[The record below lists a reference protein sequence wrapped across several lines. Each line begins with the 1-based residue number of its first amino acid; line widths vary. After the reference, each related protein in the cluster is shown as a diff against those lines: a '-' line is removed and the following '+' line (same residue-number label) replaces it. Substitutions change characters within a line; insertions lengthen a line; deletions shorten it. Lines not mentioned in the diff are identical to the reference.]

1 MSQSRMVRGAL
12 AFGILGAS
20 LFAGG
25 CATIVNGGNREI
37 TVATQPPGATASV
50 RRSGGDIMDVVEVK
64 KTPCTIS
71 LDPKKS
77 YFSGQ
82 SYTLRLEMPGYK
94 VNEVELTPKM
104 SGWYW
109 GNWLLHV
116 KITLFVIAAL
126 ISIRPTLQFARWRR
140 ELRASGALPAPEEV
154 RKARKLVMLQ
164 AHIIPIIPLAA
175 VFLARGFGGK

>member
-1 MSQSRMVRGAL
+1 MRRNRLVRGAL

-25 CATIVNGGNREI
+25 CASIVNGGNREI
-37 TVATQPPGATASV
+37 SIATQPPGATASV
-50 RRSGGDIMDVVEVK
+50 RKSGGGIMDVVAVE

-82 SYTLRLEMPGYK
+82 SYTLRLELPGYK
-94 VNEVELTPKM
+94 VTEVELTPKM

-109 GNWLLHV
+109 GNLVIGGLIGMLAVDPATGAMWNITPD
-116 KITLFVIAAL
+116 KIDRKL
-126 ISIRPTLQFARWRR
+126 
-140 ELRASGALPAPEEV
+140 ASGELAMIRNKTGFVVVLESELSPAERLAMV
-154 RKARKLVMLQ
+154 RVN
-164 AHIIPIIPLAA
+164 
-175 VFLARGFGGK
+175 

>member
-1 MSQSRMVRGAL
+1 MSRNGLVRSAV

-25 CATIVNGGNREI
+25 CASIVNGGNREI
-37 TVATQPPGATASV
+37 SIATQPPGATASV
-50 RRSGGDIMDVVEVK
+50 RKSGGGIADVVAVE

-82 SYTLRLEMPGYK
+82 SYTLRLELPGYK
-94 VNEVELTPKM
+94 VTEVELTPKM

-109 GNWLLHV
+109 GNLL
-116 KITLFVIAAL
+116 FGGL
-126 ISIRPTLQFARWRR
+126 IGMLAVDPAT
-140 ELRASGALPAPEEV
+140 GAMWNIAPE
-154 RKARKLVMLQ
+154 KIDRKLTGGQ
-164 AHIIPIIPLAA
+164 AELIKNNN
-175 VFLARGFGGK
+175 GFVVVLESELTPAERLSMVRVN

>member
-1 MSQSRMVRGAL
+1 MNRNTLVRGAL

-25 CATIVNGGNREI
+25 CASIVNGGNREI
-37 TVATQPPGATASV
+37 SIATQPPGATASV
-50 RRSGGDIMDVVEVK
+50 RKSGGNIMDIVAVE

-82 SYTLRLEMPGYK
+82 SYTLRLELPGYK
-94 VNEVELTPKM
+94 ITEVELTPKM

-109 GNWLLHV
+109 GNLVFGGLIGMLAVDPATGAMWNIAPD
-116 KITLFVIAAL
+116 KIDRTLASGQSAL
-126 ISIRPTLQFARWRR
+126 IKNKTGFVVVLES
-140 ELRASGALPAPEEV
+140 ELTAAERQHMV
-154 RKARKLVMLQ
+154 RLN
-164 AHIIPIIPLAA
+164 
-175 VFLARGFGGK
+175 

>member
-1 MSQSRMVRGAL
+1 MSRNGLVRSAV

-25 CATIVNGGNREI
+25 CASIVNGGNREI
-37 TVATQPPGATASV
+37 SIATQPPGATASV
-50 RRSGGDIMDVVEVK
+50 RKSGGGIADVVAVE

-82 SYTLRLEMPGYK
+82 SYTLRLELPGYK
-94 VNEVELTPKM
+94 VTEVELTPKM

-109 GNWLLHV
+109 GNLL
-116 KITLFVIAAL
+116 FGGL
-126 ISIRPTLQFARWRR
+126 IGMLAVDPAT
-140 ELRASGALPAPEEV
+140 GAMWNIAPE
-154 RKARKLVMLQ
+154 KIDRKLTGGQ
-164 AHIIPIIPLAA
+164 AELIKNNN
-175 VFLARGFGGK
+175 GFVVVLESELTPAERLSMVPVN